1 MKHLSTAVSARFES
15 ERDLSIQGLTVGSEM
30 PALARR
36 AVERLS
42 PEILEAMAREDSI
55 DIADRILSQTEQ
67 FRTDFAKLLG
77 D

>member
-1 MKHLSTAVSARFES
+1 MKHLTTAVSARFES
-15 ERDLSIQGLTVGSEM
+15 ERDLSIQSFSISPDM

-67 FRTDFAKLLG
+67 FRTDFARLLG